1 MGPERQKAQRWRAGI
16 MTCFHY
22 FPFSMLRPRRER
34 ERTGTWASLSGG
46 LAVFILRARGPG
58 PVHPSRS
65 RDVSHRRDMGD
76 FINSHLA
83 EHSPGAGPET
93 STIETEIP
101 TPICVRAANK
111 PVRQQ
116 KTTAGIVWR
125 PGGWCGTREGLG
137 LARPRP
143 TTGAVGPRLLQ
154 LPTVRGAT
162 KNETHVVVAAWLERL
177 REVIAAARSNRIE
190 SICRRSARVETRI

>member
-1 MGPERQKAQRWRAGI
+1 

-83 EHSPGAGPET
+83 EHSPRGWARDQPYRDRNPNADLCPRREQASQTAENNCRNRVAPGGVVRDAG
-93 STIETEIP
+93 
-101 TPICVRAANK
+101 RAGSS
-111 PVRQQ
+111 PSPSHHGGCWSPPF
-116 KTTAGIVWR
+116 TTADSSGR
-125 PGGWCGTREGLG
+125 NKKRDPRRGGGMVGTSEGGYCG
-137 LARPRP
+137 
-143 TTGAVGPRLLQ
+143 GAI
-154 LPTVRGAT
+154 
-162 KNETHVVVAAWLERL
+162 E
-177 REVIAAARSNRIE
+177 SNRIDL
-190 SICRRSARVETRI
+190 SQICEGRNPDLTSHPGTAPLAVG